1 MINKLTELIK
11 EAMQY
16 AEHRRDIGE
25 LYKPYEEYIAEYLID
40 NNTIVA
46 PCKVGDF
53 VYIDNR
59 CIFSE
64 FTNGYTGYS
73 TCEVI
78 SIVRTKKQKLIK
90 ITPINAQA
98 QNMRYNLR
106 VPFSAIGKTV
116 FLTKEALK
124 GEGK

>member
-1 MINKLTELIK
+1 MKNKLTELIK

-16 AEHRRDIGE
+16 ADNRKDIGE

-46 PCKVGDF
+46 DV
-53 VYIDNR
+53 V
-59 CIFSE
+59 
-64 FTNGYTGYS
+64 
-73 TCEVI
+73 
-78 SIVRTKKQKLIK
+78 SIVKTRKQTLVKLG
-90 ITPINAQA
+90 TYNRATFTREYERYPI
-98 QNMRYNLR
+98 
-106 VPFSAIGKTV
+106 SAIGKTV